1 MAITH
6 SVEDRV
12 GTITLDRPEKLNALD
27 PDHLL
32 ALRRHLAEL
41 SSNPGVNVIVVTGR
55 GDRAFCVGADL
66 TTAPARDTG
75 VAEAFAMDLERSG
88 EHGLYIRLFDLS
100 GLQIRKPVIA
110 AVNGFC
116 LGGGLELALQCDLV
130 VASDKASFGLP
141 EVAVASL
148 PGGGGATNLMRA
160 IPRAVAMRMLLTG
173 ERIDA
178 RRALE
183 VGLVSDVW
191 PAEDFAKE
199 TRTLAHRIAD
209 GGPLAVQMIKMLATQ
224 SALMPGPQ
232 AFQLTELAWGLLR
245 DTADRREGRQAF
257 AEKRKPSFAGR

>member
-6 SVEDRV
+6 TVEDRI
-12 GTITLDRPEKLNALD
+12 GTILLDRPVKLNALD
-27 PDHLL
+27 PDHLR

-41 SSNPGVNVIVVTGR
+41 ASDPEVNVIVVTGK

-66 TTAPARDTG
+66 TATPGGDTG
-75 VAEAFAMDLERSG
+75 VAEAFAMDLDRSG

-116 LGGGLELALQCDLV
+116 LGGGLELALQCDLI
-130 VASDKASFGLP
+130 VASDQASFGLP
-141 EVAVASL
+141 EVVVASL

-160 IPRAVAMRMLLTG
+160 VPRAVAMRMLLTG

-178 RRALE
+178 RRAFE

-191 PAEDFAKE
+191 PAERFAEE
-199 TRTLAHRIAD
+199 TRALARRIA
-209 GGPLAVQMIKMLATQ
+209 GNGPLAVQMVKMLAAQ
-224 SALMPGPQ
+224 SATLPGPQ

-257 AEKRKPSFAGR
+257 AEKRKPNYTGR

>member
-6 SVEDRV
+6 SIEDRI
-12 GTITLDRPEKLNALD
+12 GTITIDRAEKLNALD
-27 PDHLL
+27 PDHLR
-32 ALRRHLAEL
+32 ALRRHLADL
-41 SSNPGVNVIVVTGR
+41 SSDPAVNVIVITGA

-66 TTAPARDTG
+66 TAAPAGDTG
-75 VAEAFAMDLERSG
+75 VAEAFPMDLDRSG

-116 LGGGLELALQCDLV
+116 LGGGLELALQCDLI
-130 VASDKASFGLP
+130 VASQTASFGLP
-141 EVAVASL
+141 EVVVASV

-160 IPRAVAMRMLLTG
+160 VPRAVAMRMLLTG

-178 RRALE
+178 QRALA

-191 PAEDFAKE
+191 PAERFAGE
-199 TRTLAHRIAD
+199 VRSLARRIAD
-209 GGPLAVQMIKMLATQ
+209 NGPLAVQMVKMLATQ
-224 SALMPGPQ
+224 AATLPGPQ

-257 AEKRKPSFAGR
+257 AEKRKPTYIGR